1 MRMDFRN
8 VLFQRSDSDSAWA
21 RGEFIVRWRAKRPLF
36 ATDTFYAT
44 TCRWKQW
51 PFKYAEVGKIWS
63 EPVQLV
69 QVYLTIPEAEVDDL
83 SMESLRHAYL
93 IWLPRSKLP
102 LFHTPLNPI
111 SWCTFRIFSSFF
123 FKFYSCSGL
132 FRFVFLPVSRSS
144 FLKKGKATFSAN
156 FSLLALLLLIVLK

>member
-123 FKFYSCSGL
+123 LNFILVVVCLGL
-132 FRFVFLPVSRSS
+132 FFCLYPVLR
-144 FLKKGKATFSAN
+144 FLKKAKPLSPLIFHC
-156 FSLLALLLLIVLK
+156 LLSYCWLC